1 MKKSSILLALIL
13 MPISLN
19 AQLVSVTK
27 TVSFT
32 YDLNGNITGRKQSD
46 NFLKTGDEWKK
57 PTYPDDIDIINKGD
71 LIKIDMK
78 KDYNSVATMQICN
91 ASPIVVKSECF
102 TNRVHTVDMSNTP
115 SGIYLINVKVEDN
128 EWTKKVVRD

>member
-46 NFLKTGDEWKK
+46 NFVKPGDEWKK

-102 TNRVHTVDMSNTP
+102 TNRVHTVDMSNMP